1 MTEVQLKG
9 EQQLM
14 YRRPV
19 DLRELFKGILSDDFD
34 IHKRAK
40 DKLSRWVWE
49 HPNCGMKVK
58 KNFSHTN
65 FYDSEEFYHDS
76 LQNTFEKFDSMIKNF
91 LVKYQITFEKLEN
104 ISEEQLGFFWINYF
118 NGTHYY
124 KACDLYRQWKRKSQ
138 INEQIVFSLDQ
149 DKNDDDGQKYKD
161 KIPDHKN
168 LNDLDHFNLGDFS
181 EEAMD
186 KLPIFNDSR
195 EKLRNCSKKVDCL
208 EIAVLGAK
216 GYNQT
221 EVAKKFGVHKSKI
234 SRHWREKCLK
244 CIEQII
250 AENNME

>member
-1 MTEVQLKG
+1 MTKVQLKG
-9 EQQLM
+9 EQM
-14 YRRPV
+14 HGRSA
-19 DLRELFKGILSDDFD
+19 DLRELFKGILSDNFD
-34 IHKRAK
+34 THKRAK
-40 DKLSRWVWE
+40 DKLSRWLWE

-58 KNFSHTN
+58 RNFSHTN
-65 FYDSEEFYHDS
+65 FYDSEEFDHDS
-76 LQNTFEKFDSMIKNF
+76 LQETFEKFDSIIEKF

-104 ISEEQLGFFWINYF
+104 ISEEQLGSSWINYF
-118 NGTHYY
+118 NMAHYN
-124 KACDLYRQWKRKSQ
+124 KACDLYRQWQRKSN
-138 INEQIVFSLDQ
+138 INGRIVFSLDQ
-149 DKNDDDGQKYKD
+149 DKNDDSQNYKEE
-161 KIPDHKN
+161 IPDHKN
-168 LNDLDHFNLGDFS
+168 LNDLDHFNLGDLS

-244 CIEQII
+244 CINQII

>member
-49 HPNCGMKVK
+49 HPNCGIKVK

-65 FYDSEEFYHDS
+65 FYDSEEYYHDS
-76 LQNTFEKFDSMIKNF
+76 LQDTFEKFDSIIENF

-104 ISEEQLGFFWINYF
+104 ISEEQLEFFLINYF
-118 NGTHYY
+118 NYAHYY
-124 KACDLYRQWKRKSQ
+124 KACDLYRQWKRKSN
-138 INEQIVFSLDQ
+138 INGRIVFSLDQ
-149 DKNDDDGQKYKD
+149 DKNDDDGQKYKEE
-161 KIPDHKN
+161 IPDHKN